1 VTGRGRGPRMTAA
14 KRKAAFMAWIAG
26 HFFLRFHMTLILGG
40 TFLAGLLVTRM
51 FLDAGNT
58 SLALRYGVAVAA
70 SYAVFLLL
78 INLWLWYVGVRSDDD
93 ATDPGD
99 AVDALDLASDIGTGL
114 RPAGQVNLFDAGGG
128 SFGGGGSTGSFGE
141 SAAEGVSGLVGD
153 ADDAGCAI
161 VVVLLVAAL
170 VLTVGVAGAYLVWAA
185 PGILA
190 EAAFEAFLA
199 SALLPGARR
208 SEAQGWLQ
216 GTVRATVVPFAI
228 MMVAAVGFGWAAGD
242 LCPKARRMADV
253 IECARHRPAAP

>member
-1 VTGRGRGPRMTAA
+1 
-14 KRKAAFMAWIAG
+14 MAWIAG

-40 TFLAGLLVTRM
+40 TFLAGLLVTKM

-58 SLALRYGVAVAA
+58 NLALRYGVAVAA

-78 INLWLWYVGVRSDDD
+78 INLWLWYVGAHGESDDSS
-93 ATDPGD
+93 AGD
-99 AVDALDLASDIGTGL
+99 VVDALDLAYDVGSGL
-114 RPAGQVNLFDAGGG
+114 RPSGQVNVFDAGGG

-141 SAAEGVSGLVGD
+141 TAAEGVSGLVGD

-170 VLTVGVAGAYLVWAA
+170 VLTIGVAGAYLVWAA

-199 SALLPGARR
+199 SALIPGARR
-208 SEAQGWLQ
+208 SEAQGWLH
-216 GTVRATVVPFAI
+216 GTVRATVFPFVV
-228 MMVAAVGFGWAAGD
+228 MMIAAVSFGWAASE
-242 LCPKARRMADV
+242 LCPGARRMADV
-253 IECARHRPAAP
+253 IACAQNRPSAP

>member
-1 VTGRGRGPRMTAA
+1 MTAA

-40 TFLAGLLVTRM
+40 TFLAGLLVTKM
-51 FLDAGNT
+51 FMGAGNT
-58 SLALRYGVAVAA
+58 NLALRYGVAVAA
-70 SYAVFLLL
+70 SYAAFLLL
-78 INLWLWYVGVRSDDD
+78 INLWLWYVGARTDDD
-93 ATDPGD
+93 ETDAGNV
-99 AVDALDLASDIGTGL
+99 VDALDLASDMASGL
-114 RPAGQVNLFDAGGG
+114 RPSGGPANLFDAGGG

-141 SAAEGVSGLVGD
+141 TAAEGVSGLVGD

-199 SALLPGARR
+199 SALIPGARK

-216 GTVRATVVPFAI
+216 GTVRATVVPFAV
-228 MMVAAVGFGWAAGD
+228 MMIAAVSFGWAANE
-242 LCPKARRMADV
+242 LCPGARRMADV
-253 IECARHRPAAP
+253 IACAQRPAADGQKD